1 MIRARVPLPLSILTL
16 AALSVCASCGSGSGS
31 GSNNPP
37 PIALTITTTSLLG
50 GTASMSYGPATL
62 NATGG
67 STPYV
72 WSWSAQAGST
82 LPVGLSIKTNPD
94 NTGSISG
101 IPTTAGSFQVTV
113 TVDGSAPGQAAN
125 ANLTIVIAA
134 VGKNLMITTTS
145 LPTGAVS
152 TNYGPGGAGAVLT
165 ATGGTPPY
173 TWSWASQGGSTRV
186 GLPPGLGI
194 STNSD
199 STGLI
204 SGVPSALG
212 TFQVIV
218 FVKDSAPTP
227 VQISVNFTITVG
239 AQVACFTGPATL
251 CGPFTFLAQGATGSS
266 TLPAMIAGSF
276 VADGAGNITV
286 GSLDRATTTHGLFN
300 HLITGNFNVGADGRG
315 TLTINTKQMAGPVSI
330 TFSFALNSTGTYGYL
345 FESDDQTGSGDHVSG
360 FLQAADPSKFNAA
373 SITGGYALGLLGG
386 TPSSGSSRAFML
398 AAVSASGSDCG
409 FASNGDSVFI
419 NYKSG
424 TTTPT
429 PLSFACGNGGL
440 STIDRAT
447 GRGTVAFTLSSGP
460 FSSQTL
466 NFAFYVVDANTL
478 VFISTDPPGVN
489 LPIMSGTMVAQV
501 PLAADGMFKLFDMAC
516 GHGELGNQKGC
527 IFGISGQ
534 GSSGSDVAAG
544 RAVGTGPGVLTI
556 TTDENKAG
564 VFNSETSA
572 GWTVT
577 VSPNG
582 AGTLTPSPTSQSSP
596 AVFVLVG
603 HDQAILGFSDESV
616 SFGFLRGQTGFAPPT
631 PAGTYIVG
639 TQFVANG
646 SVPNMAGIITPTG
659 TQDNNGTFN
668 GTLDAEQILLPP
680 PDPVQVSGAAITGNY
695 VFDSPATG
703 RGTGQSTTPGPA
715 NFILYNVSDFEVI
728 LLESDSTSSQPMLI
742 DLRQDPGS
750 PFDY

>member
-1 MIRARVPLPLSILTL
+1 MAHVRVPFPLSILTL
-16 AALSVCASCGSGSGS
+16 AALSACASCGSGSGS
-31 GSNNPP
+31 TNPP
-37 PIALTITTTSLLG
+37 PMALTITTASLLG
-50 GTASMSYGPATL
+50 GTASVEYGPATL

-67 STPYV
+67 STPYT

-82 LPVGLSIKTNPD
+82 LPAGLSIKTNAD
-94 NTGSISG
+94 NTGSIFG
-101 IPTTAGSFQVTV
+101 IPTTSGSFQVTV
-113 TVDGSAPGQAAN
+113 TVNGSAAGQTAK
-125 ANLTIVIAA
+125 ANLTIAIAA
-134 VGKNLMITTTS
+134 VSKNLTIRTTS
-145 LPTGAVS
+145 LPIGTVS
-152 TNYGPGGAGAVLT
+152 TAYGPGGAGAVLT

-173 TWSWASQGGSTRV
+173 SWSWASQGGSTRV
-186 GLPPGLGI
+186 GLPSGLDI

-199 STGLI
+199 GTGLI
-204 SGVPSALG
+204 SGVPSGQG

-227 VQISVNFTITVG
+227 VQVSANFTITIG
-239 AQVACFTGPATL
+239 AQLSCFTGPTTL
-251 CGPFTFLAQGATGSS
+251 CGAFTFLAQGATGSS
-266 TLPAMIAGSF
+266 TSPAMIAGSF
-276 VADGAGNITV
+276 VADGAGNITT

-300 HLITGNFNVGADGRG
+300 HLITGNFNVGPDGRG

-360 FLQAADPSKFNAA
+360 FLQEADPSKFNAA

-386 TPSSGSSRAFML
+386 TSDSASSRAFML

-409 FASNGDSVFI
+409 IASDGASVFI

-429 PLSFACGNGGL
+429 LLRFACGSGGL
-440 STIDRAT
+440 STIDPAT
-447 GRGTVAFTLSSGP
+447 GRGTVVLTLSNGP

-466 NFAFYVVDANTL
+466 NFAFYVVDRSTL
-478 VFISTDPPGVN
+478 VFISTDQPGVN
-489 LPIMSGTMVAQV
+489 LPIMSGTMDLQVA
-501 PLAADGMFKLFDMAC
+501 LAADGTFSVFDMAC
-516 GHGELGNQKGC
+516 GHGEPGNQKSC
-527 IFGISGQ
+527 IFGVSGQ

-544 RAVGTGPGVLTI
+544 RAVGTGSGALTI

-582 AGTLTPSPTSQSSP
+582 AGTLTPPADSQSSP

-603 HDQAILGFSDESV
+603 HDQAIVGFNNESV
-616 SFGFLRGQTGFAPPT
+616 SFGFLHGQTGLAPST
-631 PAGTYIVG
+631 NTGTYIAG

-646 SVPNMAGIITPTG
+646 SVPNLAGSITRMGKTLS
-659 TQDNNGTFN
+659 
-668 GTLDAEQILLPP
+668 GTLDEEQILSL
-680 PDPVQVSGAAITGNY
+680 PDPVQVSGAAITGKY

-703 RGTGQSTTPGPA
+703 RGTGQSTTPGPS
-715 NFILYNVSDFEVI
+715 NFIVYNVSDFEVI
-728 LLESDSTSSQPMLI
+728 LLESDTKSSQPI
-742 DLRQDPGS
+742 FVDLRQDPGS